1 MVHKTC
7 VDWPRPQRDAACA
20 QAAHLPRQLSL
31 RGGGNASSILPLKV
45 MTAKADLTDQTV
57 FAIRQATAQDKDAV
71 LAFCAHTFEWGD
83 YLPEVW
89 EQWLADE
96 KGALL
101 VATQDGVPVG
111 VAKVTLLTPREAWL
125 EGLRVD
131 PQHRRAGLGWQFQ
144 TACLEVARRSG
155 ADVARLA
162 TGSQNL
168 AVHKMAERS
177 GMHRVAAAWPLEAS
191 AFASEESA
199 SPTRLG
205 KSDWG
210 PISTRILQG
219 STLAA
224 LHGLYGAGWTWEAM
238 TEDKLRAHL
247 RCGQVLALYDNK
259 AEIAAVAITLD
270 PNPIDRSL
278 PVAYVDGGA
287 SRAQDLALALRHYAA
302 TLHLEKVR
310 AMLPA
315 VSLLRQAFLQAG
327 YHPEME
333 ADGAIWIYETTWKGA
348 TT

>member
-1 MVHKTC
+1 VI
-7 VDWPRPQRDAACA
+7 QRY
-20 QAAHLPRQLSL
+20 
-31 RGGGNASSILPLKV
+31 GGARDVVETG
-45 MTAKADLTDQTV
+45 LTNQTV
-57 FAIRQATAQDKDAV
+57 FSIRRAVAQDKDAV
-71 LAFCAHTFEWGD
+71 LAFCARTFEWGD

-96 KGALL
+96 KGQFL

-111 VAKVTLLTPREAWL
+111 VAKVTLLTPSEAWL

-131 PQHRRAGLGWQFQ
+131 PQHRHAGLGWQFQ

-155 ADVARLA
+155 VDVARLA
-162 TGSQNL
+162 TGSKNL
-168 AVHKMAERS
+168 AIHKMAERS
-177 GMHRVAAAWPLEAS
+177 GMHRMAAAWPLEAS
-191 AFASEESA
+191 ALASEKESA
-199 SPTRLG
+199 SLTHLG
-205 KSDWG
+205 MSDWG

-247 RCGQVLALYDNK
+247 RRGQVLALCDGE

-270 PNPIDRSL
+270 PDPIGRSL
-278 PVAYVDGGA
+278 PIAYVDGGA

-302 TLHLEKVR
+302 TLHLEKVG

-315 VSLLRQAFLQAG
+315 ASLLRQAFLQAG
-327 YHPEME
+327 YQPELE
-333 ADGAIWIYETTWKGA
+333 VDGAIWIYETTWKGA
-348 TT
+348 AA